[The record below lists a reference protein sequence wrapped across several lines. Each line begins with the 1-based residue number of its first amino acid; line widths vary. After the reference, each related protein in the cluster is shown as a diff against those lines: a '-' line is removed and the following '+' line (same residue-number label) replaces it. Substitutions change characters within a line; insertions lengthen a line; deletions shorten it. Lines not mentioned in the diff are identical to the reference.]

1 MQPRKK
7 ANEQN
12 RTDLADYG
20 NFAVGND
27 AGLGSAGSDPQTS
40 SELAENLHLAEQDRD
55 AAFAERDRAISEMRN
70 RLDQTEA
77 ELRAAMDGL
86 GNARREAEEL
96 RSEVERLRVKP
107 G

>member
-1 MQPRKK
+1 M
-7 ANEQN
+7 N
-12 RTDLADYG
+12 RTELTLLITGTLLLAMT
-20 NFAVGND
+20 
-27 AGLGSAGSDPQTS
+27 LGWAMRWVYQRMTSAGSDPQTS
-40 SELAENLHLAEQDRD
+40 TELAENLHLAEQDRD
-55 AAFAERDRAISEMRN
+55 AAFAERDRAIGEMRN

-96 RSEVERLRVKP
+96 RSEVERLR